1 MKGHYINEDTLTS
14 HTSILFDYV
23 TKKGFVLAVNL
34 GFLIRKNTEFVQPH
48 VADELNLAV
57 GVQIPIICDKLSIL
71 ASVNMR
77 TALASPFGSQ
87 NEFGTMIMGGV
98 KYNIWRGLYAT
109 LMGGGGLGHMF
120 GLPEGQVSLNFGWE
134 PNAYH
139 CGDDKDG
146 DGIKDPDDD
155 CVLIKGPKS
164 TRGCPDKD
172 GDGIADK
179 DDACPNDKGPIR
191 TKGCPD
197 RDGDGIADKDDS
209 CPDKAGPA
217 KYKGCPDQDGDGLPD
232 PEDECPKVKG
242 PMALKG
248 CPDKDGDGIADKDDK
263 CPDKAGL
270 KKFGGCPDTDGD
282 GIQDS
287 EDACPDKAG
296 LEKFKGCP
304 DTDGDGIQ
312 DSEDACPNKAG
323 IAKFK
328 GCPDQDGDG
337 IQDSEDKCPDVP
349 GKPEFKGCPPP
360 TPKTIKVT
368 RKKIIILK
376 KVHFALDKAKIK
388 RKSHRILKDVVKV
401 LKDNPWVKKLQIEGH
416 TDDLGKAKYNM
427 WLSQRR
433 ADAVMK
439 FLVKRGIAAERLV
452 AKGYGYT
459 EPLIK
464 EKNKKAR
471 AANRRVVFK
480 VIDPK

>member
-77 TALASPFGSQ
+77 TVLASPFGSQ

-164 TRGCPDKD
+164 TR
-172 GDGIADK
+172 
-179 DDACPNDKGPIR
+179 
-191 TKGCPD
+191 
-197 RDGDGIADKDDS
+197 
-209 CPDKAGPA
+209 
-217 KYKGCPDQDGDGLPD
+217 
-232 PEDECPKVKG
+232 
-242 PMALKG
+242 G